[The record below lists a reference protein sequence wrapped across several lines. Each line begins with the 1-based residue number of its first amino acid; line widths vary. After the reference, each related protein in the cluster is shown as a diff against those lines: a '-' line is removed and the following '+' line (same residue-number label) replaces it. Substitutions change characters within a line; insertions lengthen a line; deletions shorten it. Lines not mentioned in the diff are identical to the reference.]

1 MSSWLPH
8 LCTCP
13 ASLCS
18 PPVFHE
24 LLVYLNPC
32 FLILELPVL
41 LACRLNTSHQY
52 PQYLR
57 HNCNTVFSAA
67 LCILF
72 PLICF
77 FFWFWFFSSWDT
89 FDDTYLRTHWKLDT
103 CSKWLGPNQ
112 LNFGPIWR
120 RGSESNHVDFAM
132 WKTDL
137 EEIALAP
144 LLRVTAFKGL
154 GKFYPV

>member
-41 LACRLNTSHQY
+41 LVNTSHQY

-120 RGSESNHVDFAM
+120 RGSESNHFAM